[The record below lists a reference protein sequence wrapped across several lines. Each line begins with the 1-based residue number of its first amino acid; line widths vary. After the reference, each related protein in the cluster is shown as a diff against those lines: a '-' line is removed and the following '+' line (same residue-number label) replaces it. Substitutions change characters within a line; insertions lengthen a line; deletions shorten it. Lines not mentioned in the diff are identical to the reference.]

1 MVNTEKEKNE
11 SDVCGGVF
19 AKKSQTPEERRLG
32 RRLFRLHA
40 ASTAHRVN

>member
-19 AKKSQTPEERRLG
+19 ARKSLTPEEQRLG
-32 RRLFRLHA
+32 MRLFRLHT
-40 ASTAHRVN
+40 ASTALRVN